1 MREARTELRKF
12 MRELKRTN
20 PAATCHMQYD
30 KLFVNHR
37 CYVWSEQQG
46 KVAEF
51 SQADRPGSRSTSP
64 TKSAKQRSGH
74 SNGNNNNGALSRAG
88 SMNSIN
94 LDTWDLVQA
103 CYHHLK
109 FVLKLCSG

>member
-1 MREARTELRKF
+1 

-46 KVAEF
+46 KVVEF
-51 SQADRPGSRSTSP
+51 SQADRPGSRATSP

-74 SNGNNNNGALSRAG
+74 SNGNNNGNGALSRAG

-103 CYHHLK
+103 RNYHH
-109 FVLKLCSG
+109 KLALNPSVGGCYG